1 MVGTLRHVASQD
13 QTQRV
18 PAIQRAASTHPLLKM
33 QRKYGNRY
41 VQRALD
47 AAATGQGEAEIAPEI
62 SEAIERQRGLGQPL
76 DHGTRSQ
83 MESAFGSGFQHVR
96 VHTGIEADQLNR
108 AVNARAFTTGR
119 DIFFRVGEYSPNS
132 FSGRELLAHELTHV
146 VQQTGTVHTKLTISQ
161 PGDRYEQEADRIAHA
176 VMQRQM
182 ILTRQV
188 PIPANLSASPW
199 RVQRQFGFLTDVT
212 EGIIDRAS
220 NYIRERAQSIP
231 GYDLLGV
238 ILGRDPITQR
248 PVERNATNLLRGLL
262 GLIPGGTQ
270 MFENLQQS
278 RVIERAFN
286 WVSGELTRLNLTWGV
301 IRGAIERFLRTL
313 GPGDAFNLGGVF
325 DRARAIFGPIVA
337 SVISFARSAGSRIL
351 EFIFEGALA
360 LGGGAAQRVLAIFRR
375 IGATF
380 SMIVNDPV
388 RFLQNLLNAV
398 LGGFRQFGTNIL
410 THLRTAIFDWL
421 FGALQGVGLQ
431 LPQRFDMRGIVSIIL
446 QILGLT
452 YARLRARLVRLIG
465 ERPVQ
470 MLEQAFDFLRILV
483 TQGIAAA
490 WEKIIEYA
498 QNLTDTVIE
507 GIKTWIRNTIVGQA
521 IQQIASLLTPVGAV
535 IQAIIKIYNTV
546 MFVIERAQ
554 QIVAFVESV
563 IDSIDNI
570 ARGNINAAINYVERT
585 LARILPL
592 VISFLA
598 RFIGLGGIS
607 NQIRQ
612 IVQRIQSVVDRAIDR
627 VLDWIRERARALLER
642 AAGGTP
648 EQRLQSAVQAAQS
661 AVDRLSGARVTML
674 LVRPVLRVIQ
684 ARYQLRVLE
693 PINQSGRLAIRGVIN
708 PEIIVGTTK
717 YLISEAEDR
726 SLQAL
731 ATRFANRL
739 RQNESERQ
747 RFESDPVAYLR
758 NPQAIVEIG
767 DIVEDIGRPR
777 LETYARNNRY
787 GIWLNTELHL
797 YGNQEQQLTRGNIR
811 ELDGILLRPGSLER
825 VISVKSSRSSFGT
838 GDRSRIETSLA
849 VYFNPALRRQNIRE
863 SNKASRALAVTNQN
877 VGGEILESFREVRI
891 KYNNTSSMELGEF
904 QVSYARSMPTRFLVL
919 TPYETA
925 ETTDQTAERI
935 YLSVGEQTALRRDD
949 LVQIV
954 AQAVRARLQG
964 TAT

>member
-1 MVGTLRHVASQD
+1 MRIHESKPPSQTKPHPVVDALTHTAPQEHSQRIPAVQHVAS
-13 QTQRV
+13 
-18 PAIQRAASTHPLLKM
+18 THSLLKM

-41 VQRALD
+41 VQRALGVAQKAD
-47 AAATGQGEAEIAPEI
+47 TEGEVAPEI
-62 SEAIERQRGLGQPL
+62 GEAIDRQRGLGQPL
-76 DHGTRSQ
+76 DNGTRAQ
-83 MESAFGSGFQHVR
+83 MESAFGTSFQHVR

-119 DIFFRVGEYSPNS
+119 DIFFHAGEYSPNS

-146 VQQTGTVHTKLTISQ
+146 VQQRGVVHTKLTISQ
-161 PGDRYEQEADRIAHA
+161 PGDQYELEADRIAHA
-176 VMQRQM
+176 VMQKQKL
-182 ILTRQV
+182 LTRPTQRL
-188 PIPANLSASPW
+188 ASLSASPW
-199 RVQRQFGFLTDVT
+199 QVQRQLGFITDIA
-212 EGIIDRAS
+212 GNIIDRAS

-238 ILGRDPITQR
+238 ILGRDPLTQR

-286 WVSGELTRLNLTWGV
+286 WVSGELTRLNLTWGA

-313 GPGDAFNLGGVF
+313 GPSDVLNLSGALE
-325 DRARAIFGPIVA
+325 RARAIFAAIVA
-337 SVISFARSAGSRIL
+337 NVITFARAAGSRIL

-360 LGGGAAQRVLAIFRR
+360 LGGAAAQRVLTIFRR

-431 LPQRFDMRGIVSIIL
+431 LPQRFDLRGIVSISL

-470 MLEQAFDFLRILV
+470 ILEGAFEFLRVLV

-498 QNLTDTVIE
+498 QNLTDTVID

-554 QIVAFVESV
+554 QIAAFVESV
-563 IDSIDNI
+563 VDSIDNI

-598 RFIGLGGIS
+598 RFIGLGGIN

-612 IVQRIQSVVDRAIDR
+612 IIQRIQGVVDRALDR
-627 VLDWIRERARALLER
+627 VLDWIRTRAQAILER
-642 AAGGTP
+642 AAGGSS
-648 EQRLQSAVQAAQS
+648 EQR
-661 AVDRLSGARVTML
+661 VD
-674 LVRPVLRVIQ
+674 
-684 ARYQLRVLE
+684 
-693 PINQSGRLAIRGVIN
+693 
-708 PEIIVGTTK
+708 
-717 YLISEAEDR
+717 
-726 SLQAL
+726 QAL
-731 ATRFANRL
+731 AAGEVVLNRFA
-739 RQNESERQ
+739 
-747 RFESDPVAYLR
+747 
-758 NPQAIVEIG
+758 
-767 DIVEDIGRPR
+767 GRSVGR
-777 LETYARNNRY
+777 V
-787 GIWLNTELHL
+787 
-797 YGNQEQQLTRGNIR
+797 
-811 ELDGILLRPGSLER
+811 LLRPLLAAIRLRFQLTSLEP
-825 VISVKSSRSSFGT
+825 VNDGGYWALEGAASPGKKGNKSQ
-838 GDRSRIETSLA
+838 A
-849 VYFNPALRRQNIRE
+849 
-863 SNKASRALAVTNQN
+863 
-877 VGGEILESFREVRI
+877 
-891 KYNNTSSMELGEF
+891 
-904 QVSYARSMPTRFLVL
+904 QVEG
-919 TPYETA
+919 ETA
-925 ETTDQTAERI
+925 ASVSTAQINSARQGLRNAQRHAEEVGATSKAFAATAQDRWTMSGWGNDWGVFLTNTFLFEYGRNPERFTQLGYQLQAPRAAFLDAGVI
-935 YLSVGEQTALRRDD
+935 GRYWATHAEKQLSYRAPNEPIGVNRPMCDD
-949 LVQIV
+949 CQNFFKQLAQRTSQIQVV
-954 AQAVRARLQG
+954 ADPSVTRIFYPNGQVEER
-964 TAT
+964 